1 MDPLAQ
7 LKDIHLPGAVHNY
20 PIAPGWWL
28 LALIALTLLVF
39 SLIKLRQFVVKRR
52 VKKQAI
58 KQLTKTQD
66 AVAIVNILKWALLAY
81 FPRSQVAHLSG
92 NNLKTFLT
100 ETMPIKHQENFQQ
113 LCAQH
118 FNSVYQSQKD
128 NDVTTFLAA
137 ATLWLN
143 QALPPKLELDDENT
157 SPVSNHLS
165 VNNSGAQA
173 QKLLSQSDVGD
184 KP

>member
-7 LKDIHLPGAVHNY
+7 LKDIHLPGDVHNY
-20 PIAPGWWL
+20 PIAPGWWFVAL
-28 LALIALTLLVF
+28 AVLALLIF
-39 SLIKLRQFVVKRR
+39 STIKLRQFIVKRR
-52 VKKQAI
+52 VKKQAL

-92 NNLKTFLT
+92 GNLKMFLT
-100 ETMPIKHQENFQQ
+100 KNMPIKHQENFQQ
-113 LCAQH
+113 LCAEH
-118 FNSVYQSQKD
+118 FNNVYQDQKD

-137 ATLWLN
+137 AKLWLD
-143 QALPPKLELDDENT
+143 QALPPKQEFNVENT
-157 SPVSNHLS
+157 SQISNHLS

-173 QKLLSQSDVGD
+173 QRLLSQSDVGD
-184 KP
+184 KS